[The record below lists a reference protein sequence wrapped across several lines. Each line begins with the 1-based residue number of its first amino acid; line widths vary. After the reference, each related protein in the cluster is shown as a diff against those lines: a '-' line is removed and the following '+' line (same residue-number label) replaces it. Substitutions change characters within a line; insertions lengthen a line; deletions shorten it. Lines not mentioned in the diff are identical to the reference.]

1 MPSVIH
7 LNNPEIAFDIWVM
20 WRADDRRHLPSEY
33 LTEPTALFDDVMQIE
48 NIYNALKGTTN
59 GD

>member
-1 MPSVIH
+1 MPPVIH
-7 LNNPEIAFDIWVM
+7 LNNPEVAYDVWVM

-33 LTEPTALFDDVMQIE
+33 LQEPTLLFDDVMQIE
-48 NIYNALKGTTN
+48 NIYNALRKSTN